1 MKLFK
6 KKKVYT
12 VLIIVFTLILIA
24 DLVIRFAVTAKSSSS
39 DRGGFSGMPGS
50 FSGDFDPDNMPS
62 DFDPNNVPSDFS
74 DFQQGSMPGGNG
86 TFDVENMPE
95 GVDPQQGGFTP
106 GNMHDSGRSASEEK
120 GFVGT
125 VKKFW
130 MPIAVVCALVDA
142 VCVFMLLRIS
152 KKNRSSS
159 STRKTDSG
167 SKNSE
172 EDFDD
177 SPRRKKPLWILLF
190 VPVLVIAILLKT
202 LPKTKKEEKS
212 TMSVK
217 ENIVTAETEKKMLS
231 TVYLGGG
238 TLSQEEASEV
248 SVPGSIKIDS
258 YAVSNGDMVQ
268 AGDLIATVNK
278 PSVLSQIRDVQET
291 LSEIDEKLNDELS
304 KEDREKLTANA
315 EGRVM
320 AVYAGEGD
328 AVADTMSEHGSLLL
342 ISLDGLMSTEIPAR
356 NLSVGD
362 SVIVILPD
370 ETEETGYVISVFED
384 VATIT
389 ISDENIRL
397 DDEVT
402 IKNGSGEVLTTCHL
416 SVHSPLN
423 VVAYHGVT
431 EKVEVET
438 GDAVEKGDTLLSL
451 KNEEKSPEYIRLM
464 QQREELSLQMKQLFA
479 LYDSGEIRAES
490 AGEISGL
497 NEDILVD
504 EDEKED
510 EVITVSRRII
520 IDPEDLGNGEVP
532 KSGGDAE
539 NQNVPEQTEAQQTPT
554 AESPEQGG
562 VPDQQNT
569 QQQAPDQQNT
579 QQQVPDQQTPEDSQ
593 NPSGQFPGGDGMP
606 SGSGNGSRT
615 GMPGT
620 SSGTGDPSS
629 VSQQPESQTDTKQQ
643 DSYTLSECGIYSIAA
658 REMMTIEITVDE
670 LDIRNL
676 KVGDKASVTLDA
688 IPGQSFDG
696 EITAIGEEGTYDG
709 GNTKYTVTVSVPKIE
724 QMYTGMS
731 AGIIVMIREEEY
743 MTIPVASLVEEN
755 GKTYVYTMYDEEKG
769 TLDGLKEVTTGVSD
783 GEDVQIVSGLSE
795 GDKVYYRYADSIEFN
810 FVSPN

>member
-6 KKKVYT
+6 KKTVYI
-12 VLIIVFTLILIA
+12 VLIIIFTLILIA
-24 DLVIRFAVTAKSSSS
+24 DLVICFAVPAKSSSS
-39 DRGGFSGMPGS
+39 DRGEFSGMSGS

-62 DFDPNNVPSDFS
+62 DFDPNNMPSDFS
-74 DFQQGSMPGGNG
+74 GFQQGSMP
-86 TFDVENMPE
+86 D
-95 GVDPQQGGFTP
+95 GFTP
-106 GNMHDSGRSASEEK
+106 GDRSSRPGRSGSEK
-120 GFVGT
+120 KDSGFVGT

-130 MPIAVVCALVDA
+130 IPIAAVCVLINA

-152 KKNRSSS
+152 KKNRNSS
-159 STRKTDSG
+159 STGKTDSG

-328 AVADTMSEHGSLLL
+328 VVADTMSEHGSLLL

-497 NEDILVD
+497 NEDILID

-520 IDPEDLGNGEVP
+520 IDPEDPGNGEVP

-539 NQNVPEQTEAQQTPT
+539 NQNVPEQTETQQTPT
-554 AESPEQGG
+554 AESQEQGG

-569 QQQAPDQQNT
+569 QQQA
-579 QQQVPDQQTPEDSQ
+579 PDQQTPEDSQ

-795 GDKVYYRYADSIEFN
+795 GDKVYYRYADSIEFI

>member
-6 KKKVYT
+6 KKTVYI
-12 VLIIVFTLILIA
+12 VLIIIFTLILIA
-24 DLVIRFAVTAKSSSS
+24 DLVIRFAVPAKSSSS
-39 DRGGFSGMPGS
+39 DRGEFSGMSGS

-62 DFDPNNVPSDFS
+62 DFDPNNMPSDFS
-74 DFQQGSMPGGNG
+74 GFQQGSMP
-86 TFDVENMPE
+86 D
-95 GVDPQQGGFTP
+95 GFTP
-106 GNMHDSGRSASEEK
+106 GDRSSRPGRSGSEK
-120 GFVGT
+120 KDSGFVGT

-130 MPIAVVCALVDA
+130 IPIAAVCVLINA

-152 KKNRSSS
+152 KKNRNSS
-159 STRKTDSG
+159 STGKTDSG

-202 LPKTKKEEKS
+202 LPKTTKEEKS

-304 KEDREKLTANA
+304 KEDREKLTAA

-342 ISLDGLMSTEIPAR
+342 ISLDGLMSTEIPAGS
-356 NLSVGD
+356 LSAGD

-370 ETEETGYVISVFED
+370 ETEETGYVISVLED

-402 IKNGSGEVLTTCHL
+402 IKKGSGEDLTTCHL

-520 IDPEDLGNGEVP
+520 IDPEDPGNGEVP

-539 NQNVPEQTEAQQTPT
+539 NQNVPEETEAQQTPT
-554 AESPEQGG
+554 AESQEQGG
-562 VPDQQNT
+562 VPDKQNT

-579 QQQVPDQQTPEDSQ
+579 QQQAPDQQTPEDSQ

-676 KVGDKASVTLDA
+676 KVCDKASVTLDA

-731 AGIIVMIREEEY
+731 AGIIVMTREEEY
-743 MTIPVASLVEEN
+743 MTIPVAALVEEN
-755 GKTYVYTMYDEEKG
+755 GKTYVYTMYDEEKD

-810 FVSPN
+810 FVHPD